1 MKERCLL
8 DRLLEPGAL
17 AIVFQPIFECANG
30 ARRLH
35 ALECLIRGPRG
46 TNMEDPDV
54 LLEYVRRKRE
64 ESLIDRV
71 CIATA
76 LAAAR
81 DLPGAPRLCLNVH
94 ASTLGRDHDFVRFLS
109 DAAGQQGIKLD
120 RLTVEI
126 VEHAPPWDGPSFQTA
141 IHDLR
146 DLGLKIALDDIG
158 LGQSNYK
165 MMLDARPDYF
175 KLDRYFVHGAHAD
188 FHRQA
193 VMESVT
199 QLAERF
205 GGRVVAEGVEEVAD
219 FDTVIAQG
227 IDLIQGFIFAPAL
240 SLAGLLAADV
250 FGSALP
256 LPIGNAAAPAGV
268 PVN

>member
-1 MKERCLL
+1 MRERCLL

-17 AIVFQPIFECANG
+17 SVVFQPIFECANG
-30 ARRLH
+30 GRRLH

-64 ESLIDRV
+64 ESLLDRV
-71 CIATA
+71 CVATA

-81 DLPGAPRLCLNVH
+81 ELPGPPRLCLNVH
-94 ASTLGRDHDFVRFLS
+94 ASTLGRDREFVNFLAE
-109 DAAGQQGIKLD
+109 AAGQSRIPLD

-126 VEHAPPWDGPSFQTA
+126 VEHAPPWDGPSFQAA
-141 IHDLR
+141 IQELR
-146 DLGLKIALDDIG
+146 RRGLKIALDDIG

-175 KLDRYFVHGAHAD
+175 KLDRYFVHGAHSD

-199 QLAERF
+199 QLAQRF
-205 GGRVVAEGVEEVAD
+205 GGRVVAEGVEELAD

-240 SLAGLLAADV
+240 SPAALFAADV
-250 FGSALP
+250 FKSVLP
-256 LPIGNAAAPAGV
+256 LPERSPVEARAPI
-268 PVN
+268 N

>member
-1 MKERCLL
+1 MRERSLL

-17 AIVFQPIFECANG
+17 SVVFQPIFECTEQG
-30 ARRLH
+30 RRLH
-35 ALECLIRGPRG
+35 ALECLIRGPQG
-46 TNMEDPDV
+46 TNMEDPDI

-64 ESLIDRV
+64 ESLLDRV
-71 CIATA
+71 CVATA

-81 DLPGAPRLCLNVH
+81 GLPGPPRLCLNVH
-94 ASTLGRDHDFVRFLS
+94 ASTLGRDKDFVSFLA
-109 DAAGQQGIKLD
+109 DAASQQAIPLD

-126 VEHAPPWDGPSFQTA
+126 VEHAPPWDGPSFQAA
-141 IHDLR
+141 IQELR
-146 DLGLKIALDDIG
+146 RRGLKIALDDIG

-199 QLAERF
+199 QLALRF
-205 GGRVVAEGVEEVAD
+205 GGRVVAEGVEERAD
-219 FDTVIAQG
+219 YDTVIAQG
-227 IDLIQGFIFAPAL
+227 IDLIQGFIFSPAVSSA
-240 SLAGLLAADV
+240 SLVATDV
-250 FGSALP
+250 FGRTLP
-256 LPIGNAAAPAGV
+256 LPSGPAAEAP
-268 PVN
+268 PN

>member
-1 MKERCLL
+1 MKERSIL

-17 AIVFQPIFECANG
+17 TVRFQPIFECADG

-64 ESLIDRV
+64 ESLLDRV

-81 DLPGAPRLCLNVH
+81 NLPGPPRLCLNVH
-94 ASTLGRDHDFVRFLS
+94 ASTLGRDRDFVTFLA
-109 DAAGQQGIKLD
+109 DAAGAQGIPLE

-126 VEHAPPWDGPSFQTA
+126 VEHAPPWDGPSFQAA
-141 IHDLR
+141 IQELR
-146 DLGLKIALDDIG
+146 RLGLKIALDDIG

-175 KLDRYFVHGAHAD
+175 KLDRYFVHGAHSD
-188 FHRQA
+188 YHRQA
-193 VMESVT
+193 VIESVT
-199 QLAERF
+199 QLARRF
-205 GGRVVAEGVEEVAD
+205 GGRVVAEGVEELPD
-219 FDTVIAQG
+219 YDTVIAQG
-227 IDLIQGFIFAPAL
+227 IDLIQGFIFSPAVTSA
-240 SLAGLLAADV
+240 SLVEADV
-250 FGSALP
+250 FAGSLP
-256 LPIGNAAAPAGV
+256 LPTASYARAGA
-268 PVN
+268 N